1 MIVKQSKGKGFY
13 GCLKYVMDKAKA
25 TYIDANV
32 RAFDGIREMARDF
45 REHCS
50 INHRV
55 KRVVYHATLSLPPED
70 KDKLNP
76 LQWENLAH
84 SFLAKMGFFEDP
96 DTPSVPY
103 LIVQHNDRDHDHIHI
118 VAARVRND
126 GTCVSDSWDYRR
138 GEKAVRELEI
148 EFGLSQ
154 PFKQTNRKS
163 PHSYLV
169 EKLERIY
176 SHSDDNL
183 VSTPEE
189 EEETPSNP
197 ENDPI
202 ADQVNQ
208 ILEYRKQ
215 LLDSKKTEDE
225 EETRINEEG
234 ETNDY
239 SLSSLI
245 ERANKAN
252 LSPNS
257 REIPPSNNTPIST
270 INQSTQS
277 SSSPVTT
284 PPNLELTT
292 LINEVCQQVKTIP
305 EFLKTLKDRGVEA
318 TVKLTRNQCVQ
329 GIVYYYEGQ
338 RISGTQLGA
347 AYTFPGLRKR
357 QKLRFEKHHLPEI
370 EAHNNSCQPLP
381 APPKW
386 QWLQFVSNRFNQWLN
401 QNQKQRYQDDNF
413 EVRRD
418 RDWLI
423 IASHDSSFFVKARY
437 DFQKRQWLPQSGW
450 RFNQQAADFIRRK
463 LSALSRENSDNIRR
477 NFRSR

>member
-1 MIVKQSKGKGFY
+1 ME
-13 GCLKYVMDKAKA
+13 KAKA
-25 TYIDANV
+25 NFLDGNV
-32 RAFDGIREMARDF
+32 YAFDGIRRMAREF
-45 REHCS
+45 RFQCS
-50 INHRV
+50 KNHRV
-55 KRVVYHATLSLPPED
+55 QRVVYHATLSVPPED

-84 SFLAKMGFFEDP
+84 RFLAKMGFFEDP

-138 GEKAVRELEI
+138 GEKAVRELEV

-163 PHSYLV
+163 PHPYLV

-176 SHSDDNL
+176 HNSDDNL

-189 EEETPSNP
+189 EEETPSLP

-208 ILEYRKQ
+208 LLEYRKQ

-234 ETNDY
+234 EKGDY
-239 SLSSLI
+239 SMSSLI
-245 ERANKAN
+245 SRAKKA
-252 LSPNS
+252 SITPNS

-270 INQSTQS
+270 LHQNTQS
-277 SSSPVTT
+277 PSSPVTT
-284 PPNLELTT
+284 RPNLELTA

-305 EFLKTLKDRGVEA
+305 EFLKTLSDRGVEA
-318 TVKLTRNQCVQ
+318 TVKLTRNKCVQ
-329 GIVYYYEGQ
+329 GIIYHYEGE
-338 RISGTQLGA
+338 RITGTQLGP

-357 QKLRFEKHHLPEI
+357 QKLRFEKHHIPEI

-381 APPKW
+381 PPPKW
-386 QWLQFVSNRFNQWLN
+386 QWLQVVANGMYQWLT
-401 QNQKQRYQDDNF
+401 QNQKQKYHDEVF

-423 IASHDSSFFVKARY
+423 IASHDSDFFVKARY
-437 DFQKRQWLPQSGW
+437 DLQKRQWLPQSGW
-450 RFNQQAADFIRRK
+450 RFNQQEADFIRSK
-463 LSALSRENSDNIRR
+463 LSAFSRENSENIRR
-477 NFRSR
+477 NFRRR

>member
-1 MIVKQSKGKGFY
+1 GKGFY

-55 KRVVYHATLSLPPED
+55 QRVVYHATLSLPPED

-84 SFLAKMGFFEDP
+84 RFLAKMGFFEDP

-138 GEKAVRELEI
+138 GEKAVRELEV

-163 PHSYLV
+163 PHPYLV

-176 SHSDDNL
+176 QNSDDNL
-183 VSTPEE
+183 VSTPQ
-189 EEETPSNP
+189 EEETPSLP

-215 LLDSKKTEDE
+215 LLDSKKTKDED
-225 EETRINEEG
+225 ETRINEEG
-234 ETNDY
+234 EANDY

-245 ERANKAN
+245 ERANKA
-252 LSPNS
+252 SIPPNS
-257 REIPPSNNTPIST
+257 REISPSNNTPIST
-270 INQSTQS
+270 LHQNTQS
-277 SSSPVTT
+277 PSSAVTT
-284 PPNLELTT
+284 PQNLELTT
-292 LINEVCQQVKTIP
+292 LINEVCQQVQTIP
-305 EFLKTLKDRGVEA
+305 EFLKILKDRGVEA
-318 TVKLTRNQCVQ
+318 TVKLTRNKCVQ
-329 GIVYYYEGQ
+329 GIIYHYEGE
-338 RISGTQLGA
+338 RITGTQLGA

-357 QKLRFEKHHLPEI
+357 QKLRFERHHIPEI
-370 EAHNNSCQPLP
+370 EEHNRSCQPLP
-381 APPKW
+381 PPEGRRRAKW
-386 QWLQFVSNRFNQWLN
+386 QWLQFVSNRFNQWLT
-401 QNQKQRYQDDNF
+401 QNQKQRYQNDNF

-423 IASHDSSFFVKARY
+423 IASHDSDFFVKARY
-437 DFQKRQWLPQSGW
+437 DQKKRQWLPQSGW
-450 RFNQQAADFIRRK
+450 RFNQQEADFIRSK
-463 LSALSRENSDNIRR
+463 LSAFSRENSENIRR
-477 NFRSR
+477 NFRRR